1 MRSNTALAGRKVPG
15 RHCGGR
21 VLSSSAVL
29 PALRRAM
36 CMTVCIVMCM
46 AAAIALVSCASSGAK
61 SVAKAA
67 AKAAAPEATPDAET
81 AAAEAAA
88 AALLAAETAA
98 KSRVWTFAEL
108 SERVWHLA
116 AIKVGHGVIFLDRA
130 AMKTAGQGDIYVLQF
145 KEEGINGK
153 AVFNYYFAPYARRE
167 GNDIGFR
174 QIVGTRQ
181 GSSAGVN
188 VAGLGEEE
196 YYWYLQRVTRWQVSN
211 DRLALYAPSGESE
224 IVLYFTLG

>member
-67 AKAAAPEATPDAET
+67 AKAAAPEKTPDADT
-81 AAAEAAA
+81 AEAA
-88 AALLAAETAA
+88 AALLAAESAA